1 MTTQPIPSTTDDLI
15 AEIEAAAKAAT
26 PGEREWVE
34 DRFNGGWSGL
44 YAGDEPVI
52 VPQCRNEGD
61 TGAAWFADEADAD
74 ECGLSDGD
82 RQFMEATSPAN
93 VLALIARI
101 RELED
106 VLRMYSLPIGGDL
119 NRDCAEF
126 GADAVHREIMR
137 RTVLGLPKVTPP

>member
-1 MTTQPIPSTTDDLI
+1 MTTQPIQSTTDDLI
-15 AEIEAAAKAAT
+15 AEIELDFQSARKLGREAYIDMQD
-26 PGEREWVE
+26 GE
-34 DRFNGGWSGL
+34 
-44 YAGDEPVI
+44 
-52 VPQCRNEGD
+52 
-61 TGAAWFADEADAD
+61 
-74 ECGLSDGD
+74 
-82 RQFMEATSPAN
+82 
-93 VLALIARI
+93 ALIARI